1 MFNGFQIEKTLRDLD
16 VTHVVWLPDTAIGQ
30 WEAAFEQSTAIQ
42 LVRICREGEAWG
54 VAAGLYIGGKRPIVM
69 IQNTGLFESGDA
81 LRNILL
87 DMKLPIYAIIGY
99 RNYLVENSPDSA
111 RRFTEPVLTAWG
123 LDYILLDGEDALG
136 QLANHYRECQTSGQ
150 AGIALLPE

>member
-1 MFNGFQIEKTLRDLD
+1 
-16 VTHVVWLPDTAIGQ
+16 
-30 WEAAFEQSTAIQ
+30 
-42 LVRICREGEAWG
+42 
-54 VAAGLYIGGKRPIVM
+54 
-69 IQNTGLFESGDA
+69 
-81 LRNILL
+81 
-87 DMKLPIYAIIGY
+87 MKLPIYAIIGY